1 MEIFTKTAANVSSG
15 FSGFPK
21 VCGSFH
27 PLPPLLWQ
35 EGAGLL
41 TEHYGTEEEK
51 PAAVVL
57 KHYGQVKAKESLATL
72 SGGYH

>member
-1 MEIFTKTAANVSSG
+1 MEIFTKTAGNVSSG

-27 PLPPLLWQ
+27 PLLWQ

-51 PAAVVL
+51 PAALVL

-72 SGGYH
+72 SGWYH